1 MRTLTSSAG
10 VIPNTTSL
18 AGVNASKPPLAPFA
32 QAAKSSWFV
41 PTAPNWVNVENA
53 QVLQNM
59 LADIFTNRRS
69 VQSAANRA
77 SSQITQILNGRDPT
91 PGSAER

>member
-1 MRTLTSSAG
+1 
-10 VIPNTTSL
+10 
-18 AGVNASKPPLAPFA
+18 VNASKPTLAPFA

-59 LADIFTNRRS
+59 LASIATGRS
-69 VQSAANRA
+69 SVDKAAKRA
-77 SSQITQILNGRDPT
+77 STQITQILNAG
-91 PGSAER
+91 